1 MPEVVQPQVL
11 GQTGRADRG
20 MRSIRWSWMARRR
33 SASTMAAIRR
43 RTGFLRRLLL
53 EGALVELAG
62 VLDVL
67 AGVGRPVGLAQPL
80 MERGRLLVQLDRPGV
95 GGQLPPLGARA
106 R

>member
-43 RTGFLRRLLL
+43 TGFLRRLLL

-80 MERGRLLVQLDRPGV
+80 LERGRLLVQLDRPGV